1 MVFNNPDNGPE
12 ATHELLARVHAAL
25 GPFFDQ
31 EKVERQV
38 SQYLAQGM
46 TTSDLSDCVTYW
58 YDVLGNDPKKSNGGI
73 GIFPY
78 VVNRVRKWRKERDS
92 VADGIRPQE
101 FEIYDRMLHDLP
113 ESKAPR
119 DMTRERWVM
128 E

>member
-1 MVFNNPDNGPE
+1 MVFNDPDNGPE
-12 ATHELLARVHAAL
+12 ATHELMARVHAAL

-38 SQYLAQGM
+38 SQYLAQGVTM
-46 TTSDLSDCVTYW
+46 SDLSDCVTYW
-58 YDVLGNDPKKSNGGI
+58 YDILDNDPERSNGGI

-78 VVNRVRKWRKERDS
+78 ILNRVRKWRKERDS
-92 VADGIRPQE
+92 VVDGIKPQE
-101 FEIYDRMLHDLP
+101 FEIYSRMLHDLS